1 MLAEDISAEKAL
13 SLGLINRV
21 VADDRVLDEAL
32 EMAKTLAGYDRR
44 AMRATKRVFIK
55 STELPLAQA
64 LDSAAETMLQ
74 LREMK

>member
-1 MLAEDISAEKAL
+1 MLDA
-13 SLGLINRV
+13 
-21 VADDRVLDEAL
+21 AL

>member
-1 MLAEDISAEKAL
+1 
-13 SLGLINRV
+13 
-21 VADDRVLDEAL
+21 
-32 EMAKTLAGYDRR
+32 MAQTLAGFDRR

-55 STELPLAQA
+55 STELPLTQA